1 MLYIFDRKYDAFME
15 YYWKKCLWVK
25 IENDVV
31 YMTRCRSKFM
41 DVRFVLDALV
51 ITTIV
56 IFAVCLGLVGYSSI
70 KKKLAAQK

>member
-1 MLYIFDRKYDAFME
+1 
-15 YYWKKCLWVK
+15 
-25 IENDVV
+25 
-31 YMTRCRSKFM
+31 M

-70 KKKLAAQK
+70 KKKLAHKSKINLFLAMVHLIVSHLYPDLV

>member
-1 MLYIFDRKYDAFME
+1 
-15 YYWKKCLWVK
+15 
-25 IENDVV
+25 
-31 YMTRCRSKFM
+31 MTRRRSKFM

-70 KKKLAAQK
+70 KKKLGAQK

>member
-1 MLYIFDRKYDAFME
+1 
-15 YYWKKCLWVK
+15 
-25 IENDVV
+25 
-31 YMTRCRSKFM
+31 MTRRRSKFM

>member
-1 MLYIFDRKYDAFME
+1 MQ

-51 ITTIV
+51 ITTII